1 MRKPFSRENN
11 FTSREVSG
19 QPIPTLQVRDSSQRP
34 RGAPN
39 SFATQEGIQITIKNG
54 NLAKERSE
62 ILVGTAAG
70 NLKLD
75 QNRYAMALSK
85 KAGQCLQDEYDKKK
99 AVPEDNIAELQ
110 LTGGLK
116 CQAVIF
122 AICAD

>member
-1 MRKPFSRENN
+1 MSLFCVFLLSYFEIIPL
-11 FTSREVSG
+11 VS
-19 QPIPTLQVRDSSQRP
+19 I
-34 RGAPN
+34 
-39 SFATQEGIQITIKNG
+39 FK
-54 NLAKERSE
+54 SE

-110 LTGGLK
+110 
-116 CQAVIF
+116 
-122 AICAD
+122 